1 MFQSLLTAA
10 VLLCLLAGRLPA
22 APLAAGCAAV
32 FLGAWLLH
40 RLRPHT
46 HDDWTSVDFHA
57 QQSRLGGV
65 PAGLKAL
72 LTLGCIVLVLA
83 AQAPAVSAF
92 VLALAF
98 ALTVLAG
105 GTPAGTF
112 LRLFSVPASFV
123 LLSGLALLF
132 DFTRSPGGAI
142 SLPCFGGYLAVTA
155 ATQASALRIML
166 GAAASVACL
175 YALCLST
182 PMYELIAALGR
193 AHLPEILIELMY
205 LIYRYIF
212 VLSGTLSQMKTA
224 AASRLGFSG
233 SRAAMRSTGRI
244 MTSLLAS
251 SFQKASASFDAM
263 QSRCYAGRL
272 RFLEQRKPIKPSH
285 LAGSAA
291 ILAAV
296 SLSIFLERVWLP

>member
-10 VLLCLLAGRLPA
+10 VLFCLL
-22 APLAAGCAAV
+22 V
-32 FLGAWLLH
+32 
-40 RLRPHT
+40 
-46 HDDWTSVDFHA
+46 
-57 QQSRLGGV
+57 
-65 PAGLKAL
+65 
-72 LTLGCIVLVLA
+72 LT

-233 SRAAMRSTGRI
+233 SRAFG
-244 MTSLLAS
+244 
-251 SFQKASASFDAM
+251 AM

-285 LAGSAA
+285 LAGAGA